1 MAVLAID
8 VMPARGKGH
17 KGMLWLTTENLV
29 AFNVQAQPGA
39 LSAPLRDGRAIEPG
53 LLHRQRGLDQIVNQ
67 AQHIGAV
74 ARAHQGFGARGRVP
88 GVISPAAGA

>member
-29 AFNVQAQPGA
+29 AFNVQA
-39 LSAPLRDGRAIEPG
+39 
-53 LLHRQRGLDQIVNQ
+53 
-67 AQHIGAV
+67 
-74 ARAHQGFGARGRVP
+74 HQVL
-88 GVISPAAGA
+88 